1 MMIDLNALITDLDT
15 IGSFCVVNL
24 DKQQN
29 NKYHLDV
36 IYVNV
41 TETDKS
47 VIDNIVGVYMGNMQI
62 DSLLESN
69 TYKASSIQL

>member
-1 MMIDLNALITDLDT
+1 MMIDLNALITDLDA
-15 IGSFCVVNL
+15 IGDFCVVNL

-29 NKYHLDV
+29 NKYHLDI

-47 VIDNIVGVYMGNMQI
+47 VIDNIVGTYMGNMQI

>member
-29 NKYHLDV
+29 NKYHLDI

-47 VIDNIVGVYMGNMQI
+47 VIDNIVGSYMGNMQI

>member
-1 MMIDLNALITDLDT
+1 MIDLNALITDLDT

>member
-1 MMIDLNALITDLDT
+1 MIDLNALITDLDA

-47 VIDNIVGVYMGNMQI
+47 VIDNIVGGYMGNMQI

>member
-1 MMIDLNALITDLDT
+1 MIDLNALITDLDT

-24 DKQQN
+24 DKQPN
-29 NKYHLDV
+29 DKYHLDI

-47 VIDNIVGVYMGNMQI
+47 VIDNIIGVYMGNMQI

>member
-47 VIDNIVGVYMGNMQI
+47 VIDNIIGTYMGNMQI

>member
-24 DKQQN
+24 DKQLN

-47 VIDNIVGVYMGNMQI
+47 VIDNIVGTYMGNMQI

>member
-29 NKYHLDV
+29 NKYHLDI

-47 VIDNIVGVYMGNMQI
+47 VIDNIVGTYMGNMQI

>member
-1 MMIDLNALITDLDT
+1 MIDLNALITDLDT

-24 DKQQN
+24 DKQLN

-47 VIDNIVGVYMGNMQI
+47 VIDNIVGTYMGNMQI

>member
-1 MMIDLNALITDLDT
+1 MIDLNALITDLDT

-47 VIDNIVGVYMGNMQI
+47 VIDNIVGTYMGNMQI

-69 TYKASSIQL
+69 TYKASIIQL

>member
-47 VIDNIVGVYMGNMQI
+47 VIDNIVGTYMGNMQI

>member
-1 MMIDLNALITDLDT
+1 MIDLNALITDLDT

-24 DKQQN
+24 DKQLN

-47 VIDNIVGVYMGNMQI
+47 VIDNIIGVYMGNMQI

>member
-1 MMIDLNALITDLDT
+1 MIDLNALITDLDT

-41 TETDKS
+41 TESDKS
-47 VIDNIVGVYMGNMQI
+47 VIDNIIGVYMGNMQI

>member
-1 MMIDLNALITDLDT
+1 MIDINSLIADLDA
-15 IGSFCVVNL
+15 IGTFCVVNI
-24 DKQQN
+24 DKQLN

-47 VIDNIVGVYMGNMQI
+47 VIDDIVRNYMGTIEINSAI
-62 DSLLESN
+62 EAN
-69 TYKASSIQL
+69 TYKSSSIQL

>member
-1 MMIDLNALITDLDT
+1 MIDLNALITDLDT

-29 NKYHLDV
+29 NKYHLDI

-47 VIDNIVGVYMGNMQI
+47 VIDNIVGTYMGNMQI

>member
-1 MMIDLNALITDLDT
+1 MIDLNALITDLDT

-29 NKYHLDV
+29 NKYHLDI

-47 VIDNIVGVYMGNMQI
+47 VIDNIVGSYMGNMQI

>member
-1 MMIDLNALITDLDT
+1 MIDLNALITDLDT

-47 VIDNIVGVYMGNMQI
+47 VIDNIVGTYMGNMQI

>member
-1 MMIDLNALITDLDT
+1 MMIDLNALITDLDA
-15 IGSFCVVNL
+15 IGDFCVVNL